1 MSLRKYL
8 TSRVFFM
15 QLVAAMVIVGALA
28 YLFFHWITFVTHH
41 GDEITVPNL
50 SKLSTEQAEEKLDE
64 LDLNYEV
71 IDTVDYKP
79 DFPKL
84 SVVQQEPTAGEKVKN
99 GRTIYLKINAST
111 YKMVAVPD
119 LIERTYRQAV
129 PTLKAVGLQEGTKRY
144 VPSIG
149 KDVVVEMWNNGKKLK
164 AGDKILKA
172 SKVDLVLGD
181 GSMKLKEN
189 DVDSLLNSHEE
200 IRDIPTTQ
208 QDTAQ

>member
-1 MSLRKYL
+1 MSLRNYL

-15 QLVAAMVIVGALA
+15 QLVAALAIVGVLA
-28 YLFFHWITFVTHH
+28 FLFFYWITFVTHH
-41 GDEITVPNL
+41 GDEIVVPNL

-64 LDLNYEV
+64 LNLNYEV

-84 SVVQQEPTAGEKVKN
+84 SIVQQEPTAGEKVKS

-129 PTLKAVGLQEGTKRY
+129 PTLKAVGLQEGNKRY

-149 KDVVVEMWNNGKKLK
+149 KDVVIEMWNNGKKLK
-164 AGDKILKA
+164 VGDRILKA
-172 SKVDLVLGD
+172 SKIDLVLGD
-181 GSMKLKEN
+181 GSIKLKEK
-189 DVDSLLNSHEE
+189 DIDSLLNDSEE
-200 IRDIPTTQ
+200 IKDIPTTQ
-208 QDTAQ
+208 KDSAQ

>member
-129 PTLKAVGLQEGTKRY
+129 PTLKAVGLQEGNKRY

-149 KDVVVEMWNNGKKLK
+149 KDVVIEMWHNGKKLK

-172 SKVDLVLGD
+172 SRVDLVLGD
-181 GSMKLKEN
+181 GSMKLKES

-200 IRDIPTTQ
+200 IKDIPTTQ